1 MPKNLASFVEYENGN
16 RQSKHVFM
24 RMLMPNGDI
33 EEVDMYI
40 DRMGK
45 KYCTRL
51 DKDIKS
57 AKKIYF
63 NSNYYS
69 YIFYKKYIL
78 FNKIYDFYSRIV
90 KRIKQFKRKIYRK
103 M

>member
-1 MPKNLASFVEYENGN
+1 MPKNLASFVECENGN
-16 RQSKHVFM
+16 RQNKHVFM

-51 DKDIKS
+51 DTDIKS
-57 AKKIYF
+57 AAP
-63 NSNYYS
+63 
-69 YIFYKKYIL
+69 
-78 FNKIYDFYSRIV
+78 R
-90 KRIKQFKRKIYRK
+90 KRITKKEKARREIIQTFE
-103 M
+103 MLLCTSGLQVA